1 MKVIG
6 DLTDIDIAEAHQSK
20 ALMDQ
25 IEEGLRGQE
34 RALDFLQAK
43 RWAGRSEAFAQTWA
57 DLLNQE
63 YGDNL
68 LESIEMLSKRG
79 IRLREERQKRAH
91 GVVQQALALAKQIR
105 FLHWELAFPIVWPD
119 GWGSET
125 GGFDAVIGNPP
136 WDRIKL
142 QEVEWFGER
151 RLDIARAA
159 RASDRKRMIA
169 ALAAQNN
176 PLWQDYVEARDTAE
190 NAARVFREC
199 GDYPLLSSGD
209 INIYSLFVERAA
221 ALIHNRGVVGLLTPS
236 GIAADLGAA
245 KFFRALT
252 SEGQGGARLILLYD
266 FENKKVFFPDIHASF
281 KFCTLVFGGEER
293 RTTRTRC
300 ASYLH
305 AVSETNDADKVLE
318 LAAADFAAVNPNT
331 GAAPIF
337 RTRRDAE
344 ITTAIYRRQPVL
356 VDRRSE
362 RPKKLWP
369 ARYVRM
375 FDMTNDAGL
384 FLRRDELE
392 AQGWYPVELNRWK
405 KGKAEAVPL

>member
-1 MKVIG
+1 
-6 DLTDIDIAEAHQSK
+6 
-20 ALMDQ
+20 
-25 IEEGLRGQE
+25 
-34 RALDFLQAK
+34 
-43 RWAGRSEAFAQTWA
+43 
-57 DLLNQE
+57 
-63 YGDNL
+63 
-68 LESIEMLSKRG
+68 
-79 IRLREERQKRAH
+79 
-91 GVVQQALALAKQIR
+91 
-105 FLHWELAFPIVWPD
+105 

-142 QEVEWFGER
+142 QEVEWFAER
-151 RLDIARAA
+151 RVEIAKAA

-199 GDYPLLSSGD
+199 GDYPLMSAGD

-221 ALIHNRGVVGLLTPS
+221 ALIHNRGVVGWLTPS

-252 SEGQGGARLILLYD
+252 SEGQGGARLISLYD
-266 FENKKVFFPDIHASF
+266 FENKKVFFPDIDSRL
-281 KFCTLVFGGEER
+281 KFCTLVFGGEAR
-293 RTTRTRC
+293 RATRTRC
-300 ASYLH
+300 AFYLH
-305 AVSETNDADKVLE
+305 AVSEINDANKALE
-318 LAAADFAAVNPNT
+318 LVAADFAAVNPNT

-337 RTRRDAE
+337 RSKRDAE

-362 RPKKLWP
+362 PPKKLWP

-392 AQGWYPVELNRWK
+392 AQGWYAVGLNRWK
-405 KGKAEAVPL
+405 KGEAEAVPLYVGRMIHQYDHRSANVTVNVESLHNPAFSDELTPEEKADANRYPVPQYWVAESDVPEQERRTWTLAFRDIARATDVRTMIATVIPTVAAGNTLPLMLGDENSVDAYT